1 MAQKKAIA
9 KRLLKKKRITPS
21 NAFFSA
27 RNEAH
32 PIEWKNPAIER
43 LPGPRYGGGDILN
56 FGIFVLRP
64 GVVDWRRARDA
75 RFQAR
80 TAASVGRGRSA
91 DVGAPADAGRIL
103 AVTSRGCP
111 FLFFFFFCL
120 FVCHHPSRKVD
131 FLIIDQP
138 VCEPYWWIV
147 ECQWASR
154 RTNKNKKILIK
165 Y

>member
-111 FLFFFFFCL
+111 FLFFFFFVFL
-120 FVCHHPSRKVD
+120 FAIIRLEKLIFSSLTSRCVSH
-131 FLIIDQP
+131 IDELLNVNELAAVP
-138 VCEPYWWIV
+138 I
-147 ECQWASR
+147 
-154 RTNKNKKILIK
+154 KIK
-165 Y
+165 RF